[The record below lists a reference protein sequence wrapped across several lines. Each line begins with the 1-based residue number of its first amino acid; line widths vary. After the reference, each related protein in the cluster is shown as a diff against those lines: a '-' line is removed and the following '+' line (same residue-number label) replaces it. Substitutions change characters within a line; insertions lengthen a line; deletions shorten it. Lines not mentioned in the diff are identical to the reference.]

1 MQHNTTEKVPD
12 MVDSMEQNAEVS
24 FSLMDLANTNTD
36 GVRTLLTRL
45 PSSGLYTFELLDVK
59 GSQGEPDENGRA
71 GLIRYKFDYKTLDV
85 KPIDKK
91 IDPLTLID
99 RQLSESYTLWP
110 SAMEEMIGLLK
121 GRYQKAGIP
130 NLGNMGGVEGGAPG
144 WLDGGVG
151 RIIQVRVYT
160 FMNKGQERVGFDW
173 VGGNP
178 AEAAEAET
186 ATA

>member
-1 MQHNTTEKVPD
+1 
-12 MVDSMEQNAEVS
+12 MVDSMEQQADIG

-36 GVRTLLTRL
+36 AVRTLLTRL
-45 PSSGLYTFELLDVK
+45 PPNGLYTFSLEDVK
-59 GSQGEPDENGRA
+59 GSQGETDDQGRP

-85 KPIDKK
+85 KPVDKK

-99 RQLSESYTLWP
+99 RNLSESYTIWP
-110 SAMEEMIGLLK
+110 SAFEEMIGLLK

-130 NLGNMGGVEGGAPG
+130 NLGNMGGVEGAAPG
-144 WLDGGVG
+144 WIDGGVG
-151 RIIQVRVYT
+151 HIIQVRVYS

-178 AEAAEAET
+178 SEEAAVA
-186 ATA
+186 